1 MPQTL
6 STMDQ
11 TKEWLFFALT
21 LDDVIKAEKQQH
33 PDHSTLTA
41 LRHLISYAATDS
53 WPAYLTGYDRSYQL
67 LSQQL
72 AAQDENKLL
81 NLLQDF
87 SKPLKD
93 FTPEWEY
100 HTELLAKDTA
110 LETDAAAVPLSFS
123 GQATVQAE
131 LDVYNKADAATDH
144 QLEIRLSQ
152 ALVRLGLDGVLNTNF
167 GTGTVPLANGSWGLS
182 AKSEQKASYD
192 LFFAAPEQEDL
203 IQVLPKAISALPK
216 WADLDS
222 ALQQLNEPYAPR
234 RISLALAGSV
244 EAKTELSVGQQ
255 LIRNFAKAGADANA
269 PGVQL
274 KVAATLNCSLLLSG
288 AFELILTRL
297 NATELEVKLTR
308 TKAHEKQAGL
318 TLGGSLKVTGAEQ
331 LVEKLLTEI
340 TDPEPLLEQ
349 LKQLA
354 NPYALLQEKVKTS
367 LSRVENPLLVQ
378 LSGLLFN
385 LTEPEDVNAE
395 LQNYLQLQITDLL
408 SKHLDPWQADSP
420 LLINKLVAS
429 LTAQP
434 ELQQKLSTL
443 LIPELNKLTTEVRQT
458 LQQQL
463 EQWAQQVI
471 EQPQLFKKLDAAG
484 LKLQDLVT
492 LPAPLQAVL
501 KRSQNWLT
509 SYSQKRQALA
519 EAITQASERQL
530 GLSFMASV
538 QQNNQSQTLCS
549 FVVSQSSAISRALFK
564 SCLTGQLKS
573 LPELLKGAIAEGSI
587 SQVEYLFKQQFNQST
602 TTGLTFDLFGFELSW
617 QKVVSY
623 GAVFAVDMHGHVVA
637 AKSTADISARFKFL
651 GEQREA
657 SLTSI
662 EELIDAQSAPRLQGS
677 LTLSYSYS
685 EEKLKADD
693 ATEFFNSLVA
703 AGLASQGLNSR
714 ALALLDSGSA
724 RQHNSWRNVALNL
737 ALQLSTDQ
745 LFSLA
750 DQNQDQV
757 FATACAIQFEVAEL
771 IVPWWKNGKYYE
783 KYSDWTQNPAALRQL
798 AKSNTAPN
806 FIGPDSGG
814 ITVRDYERLI
824 WQVARG
830 ADGWQNYLQQLKI
843 VRQSFQTPAGLS
855 YEQLQHISKEMSTA
869 LSRWVVTKDALNKD
883 RISWRI
889 AALALLLCH
898 SCRLDPMQVTVLEIK
913 QGATKTLQHSL
924 LK

>member
-11 TKEWLFFALT
+11 AKEWLFFALT
-21 LDDVIKAEKQQH
+21 LDDVIKAEKQQY

-41 LRHLISYAATDS
+41 LRHLISYAATDN
-53 WPAYLTGYDRSYQL
+53 WPAYLTEYDNSYQL

-72 AAQDENKLL
+72 TAQDENKLL
-81 NLLQDF
+81 NLLLDF

-100 HTELLAKDTA
+100 HTELLAKDIA

-152 ALVRLGLDGVLNTNF
+152 ALVRLGLDGMLNTNF

-192 LFFAAPEQEDL
+192 LFFAAPELEDL
-203 IQVLPKAISALPK
+203 IQVLPKAISALPT
-216 WADLDS
+216 WADLNS
-222 ALQQLNEPYAPR
+222 ALQQLNEPYAPQ
-234 RISLALAGSV
+234 RISLALTGSV
-244 EAKTELSVGQQ
+244 EATAELSLGQQ
-255 LIRNFAKAGADANA
+255 LIRNFTKAGADANA

-274 KVAATLNCSLLLSG
+274 KVAATLSSSLLLSG
-288 AFELILTRL
+288 AFELILTKL

-331 LVEKLLTEI
+331 LAEKLLTET

-354 NPYALLQEKVKTS
+354 NPYALLQDKVKTR
-367 LSRVENPLLVQ
+367 LSEVENPLLVQ
-378 LSGLLFN
+378 LGALLFN

-408 SKHLDPWQADSP
+408 SKHFDPWQADSP
-420 LLINKLVAS
+420 QLINKLVAS

-443 LIPELNKLTTEVRQT
+443 LTPELNKLTTEVRQN

-463 EQWAQQVI
+463 EQWAKQVI
-471 EQPQLFKKLDAAG
+471 EQPQLLKKLDAAG

-492 LPAPLQAVL
+492 LPTPLQAVL

-509 SYSQKRQALA
+509 SYGQKRQALA
-519 EAITQASERQL
+519 QAITEASERQL

-573 LPELLKGAIAEGSI
+573 LPELLKEALAEGSI
-587 SQVEYLFKQQFNQST
+587 SQVEYLFKQQFSQTT

-617 QKVVSY
+617 KKVVSY

-662 EELIDAQSAPRLQGS
+662 EELIDAQSAPRPQGS
-677 LTLSYSYS
+677 LTFSYSYA
-685 EEKLKADD
+685 EDNLKVKE

-714 ALALLDSGSA
+714 ALALLDLGSA
-724 RQHNSWRNVALNL
+724 RHQNNSNKVELNL
-737 ALQLSTDQ
+737 TLQIATAQ
-745 LFSLA
+745 LFSLVE
-750 DQNQDQV
+750 QNPKRL
-757 FATACAIQFEVAEL
+757 FETACAIQFEVAEQL
-771 IVPWWKNGKYYE
+771 VSWWKDDKCYE
-783 KYSDWTQNPAALRQL
+783 TYSDWTQNTAKLRKL
-798 AKSNTAPN
+798 ADTNTHPK
-806 FIGPDSGG
+806 FLVKRLKD
-814 ITVRDYERLI
+814 EEELI
-824 WQVARG
+824 WEVARC
-830 ADGWQNYLQQLKI
+830 ADGWEKYLQQLKI
-843 VRQSFQTPAGLS
+843 IRQSFQTPAGLS
-855 YEQLQHISKEMSTA
+855 YEQLQQISKEMSTA
-869 LSRWVVTKDALNKD
+869 LSRWVVTKDAFNKN
-883 RISWRI
+883 RISWRM
-889 AALALLLCH
+889 AALARLLCH
-898 SCRLDPMQVTVLEIK
+898 SCRLDPLQVTVLEIK
-913 QGATKTLQHSL
+913 QGTTKTLQHSL